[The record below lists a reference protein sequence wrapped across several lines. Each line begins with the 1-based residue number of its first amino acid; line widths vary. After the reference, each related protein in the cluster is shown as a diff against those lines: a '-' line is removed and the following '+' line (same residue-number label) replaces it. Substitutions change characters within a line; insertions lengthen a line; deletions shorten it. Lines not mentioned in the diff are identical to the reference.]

1 MHDDVP
7 YYTENAPAPSNGGW
21 ATGFTSL
28 LGGLAGAA
36 GTVISATRG
45 HGNGSSQDAQAA
57 SRAQIAAAQTSAN
70 NKMLLWGGIIVA
82 GLAVIGFI
90 LLRKR

>member
-1 MHDDVP
+1 MDDTAD
-7 YYTENAPAPSNGGW
+7 YYTPNAPASSGGGW

-57 SRAQIAAAQTSAN
+57 SAAQVAAAKSAAD
-70 NKMLLWGGIIVA
+70 NKMLLWGGLIVA

-90 LLRKR
+90 FMRKN